1 MSQGPTTVALP
12 AIANVRPS
20 STSFR
25 CTTSIPPSP
34 PSAHANRH
42 RHSRATAQ
50 MLPRW
55 DIVGRVGAG
64 GPGWVGGK
72 GRGGWVGGKGRDGE
86 VDRLDCCA
94 PSLHLLLLVV
104 VLAVLAP

>member
-55 DIVGRVGAG
+55 DIVGRV
-64 GPGWVGGK
+64 
-72 GRGGWVGGKGRDGE
+72 
-86 VDRLDCCA
+86 DRLDCCA
-94 PSLHLLLLVV
+94 PSLHLLLVV